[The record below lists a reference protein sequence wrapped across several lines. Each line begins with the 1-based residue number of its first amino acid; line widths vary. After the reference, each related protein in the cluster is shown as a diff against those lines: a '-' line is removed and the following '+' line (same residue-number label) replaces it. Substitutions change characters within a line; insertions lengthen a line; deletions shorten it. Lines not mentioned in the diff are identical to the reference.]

1 MYENIKNT
9 IEDHINEK
17 MLIRIERKNVTDDEA
32 IVGFPIKLSDDFLLM
47 TNIFDFYDDGYTIV
61 KTSDISDAYSKES
74 DEFYEMVCINENLL
88 KRVDECPIS
97 SVKSMKD
104 ILTEL
109 SKQNF
114 FIVVECEKS
123 EDDFFIGKIKITG
136 ENKVVMQSFDAL
148 GKWHDENDIIKYED
162 ITKITFL
169 DRYSKMYFKYM
180 K

>member
-1 MYENIKNT
+1 MHENIKNT

-17 MLIRIERKNVTDDEA
+17 MLIHIERKNVTDNEA

-61 KTSDISDAYSKES
+61 KTSDISEAYSKES
-74 DEFYEMVCINENLL
+74 DEFYEMICISENLL
-88 KRVDECPIS
+88 KKADECPIS

-104 ILTEL
+104 ILSGL
-109 SKQNF
+109 SKEDF

-123 EDDFFIGKIKITG
+123 EDAFFIGKIKSID

-148 GKWHDENDIIKYED
+148 GKWHDETDIIKYDD